1 MLGGED
7 SCVMFSHFAEVTD
20 GLTDR
25 ITPAYSA
32 RRGKADKIE
41 SELFGKKCAEMAS
54 MRMLIGQWLM
64 A

>member
-1 MLGGED
+1 MPGGED

-25 ITPAYSA
+25 IMTSYSA

-41 SELFGKKCAEMAS
+41 SELFGKKRAEMAS
-54 MRMLIGQWLM
+54 VRMLVRQWLM
-64 A
+64 T